1 MAQRATPFLRPLV
14 ARALKIA
21 KRVEH
26 WLVGQLVFAILWLL
40 RLLPPDKALAFA
52 DRTARRIGPLVGR
65 HRVALDNLRRA
76 YPEKSEEEIA
86 AIASDMWGNMA
97 RLSGEYLYLDRMFD
111 IEPRNGE
118 PARVEIDG
126 IDVFL
131 RLREEKDKPHIFF
144 TAHTG
149 NFELLPVAAAAYD
162 LRVTALFRAP
172 NNPYIAKY
180 IFSTRAEA
188 MGELIASRA
197 GAAFGLARVLDRGG
211 NIGVLVDQK
220 FRRGVPT
227 TFFGLPCNTSPL
239 VAKLARQYDCEVYPA
254 RAIRLPDNRFRLEI
268 QEKLELPRT
277 EKGTVDVA
285 ATCQLLNDVV
295 EGWVRE
301 HPGQWMWFHKRWEL
315 DEGQTAKPAP
325 AANQS

>member
-1 MAQRATPFLRPLV
+1 MARSASDILRPLA
-14 ARALKIA
+14 ARMLKFA

-26 WLVGQLVFAILWLL
+26 WIVGQIAFAVLWLL
-40 RLLPPDKALAFA
+40 RLLPPERALAFA
-52 DRTARRIGPLVGR
+52 ERVARRIGPLVGR

-86 AIASDMWGNMA
+86 EIASDMWANMA
-97 RLSGEYLYLDRMFD
+97 RLAGEYLYLDRMFD

-126 IDVFL
+126 IDIFL
-131 RLREEKDKPHIFF
+131 RLREDKKPHIFF

-162 LRVTALFRAP
+162 LPVTALFRAP

-197 GAAFGLARVLDRGG
+197 GAAFGLARVLERGG

-239 VAKLARQYDCEVYPA
+239 VAKLARQYDCDVHPA
-254 RAIRLPDNRFRLEI
+254 RAIRLPNNRFRLEV
-268 QEKLELPRT
+268 QDKLELPRT
-277 EKGTVDVA
+277 ENGAIDVA

-315 DEGQTAKPAP
+315 DEGQKVAP
-325 AANQS
+325 ARPASQS

>member
-1 MAQRATPFLRPLV
+1 
-14 ARALKIA
+14 
-21 KRVEH
+21 
-26 WLVGQLVFAILWLL
+26 
-40 RLLPPDKALAFA
+40 
-52 DRTARRIGPLVGR
+52 
-65 HRVALDNLRRA
+65 
-76 YPEKSEEEIA
+76 
-86 AIASDMWGNMA
+86 MWGNMA
-97 RLSGEYLYLDRMFD
+97 RLAGEYLYLDRMFD
-111 IEPRNGE
+111 IEPHDGE

-126 IDVFL
+126 IDIFL
-131 RLREEKDKPHIFF
+131 RLREDKKPHIFF

-162 LRVTALFRAP
+162 LPVTALFRAP

-188 MGELIASRA
+188 MGELIAARA
-197 GAAFGLARVLDRGG
+197 GAAFGLARVLERGG

-239 VAKLARQYDCEVYPA
+239 VAKLARQYDCDVHPA
-254 RAIRLPDNRFRLEI
+254 RAIRLPNNRFRLEV
-268 QEKLELPRT
+268 QDKLELPRT
-277 EKGTVDVA
+277 ENGAIDVA

-315 DEGQTAKPAP
+315 DEGQKVPPVARPAS
-325 AANQS
+325 QS

>member
-1 MAQRATPFLRPLV
+1 MAQGRAPLLRPLI
-14 ARALKIA
+14 ARALRLA
-21 KRVEH
+21 KTVEH
-26 WLVGQLVFAILWLL
+26 WLVGQLAFAALWLL
-40 RLLPPDKALAFA
+40 RLLPPDRALAFA

-65 HRVALDNLRRA
+65 HRVAMNNLRRA
-76 YPEKSEEEIA
+76 YPEKSEEELA

-97 RLSGEYLYLDRMFD
+97 RLAGEYLYLDRIFD
-111 IEPRNGE
+111 TSAQAGE
-118 PARVEIDG
+118 DARVEVVGEEI
-126 IDVFL
+126 FL
-131 RLREEKDKPHIFF
+131 RLREENRPLIFF

-149 NFELLPVAAAAYD
+149 NFELLPVAASRYD
-162 LRVTALFRAP
+162 LPVTALFRAP

-180 IFSTRAEA
+180 VFSTRAES
-188 MGELIASRA
+188 MGELLASRA
-197 GAAFGLARVLDRGG
+197 GAAFALARVLERGG

-239 VAKLARQYDCEVYPA
+239 VAKLARQYDCAVHPA
-254 RAIRLPDNRFRLEI
+254 RAIRLPGNRFRLEI
-268 QEKLELPRT
+268 HEKLELPRT
-277 EKGTVDVA
+277 DRGAVDVP

-315 DEGQTAKPAP
+315 G
-325 AANQS
+325 